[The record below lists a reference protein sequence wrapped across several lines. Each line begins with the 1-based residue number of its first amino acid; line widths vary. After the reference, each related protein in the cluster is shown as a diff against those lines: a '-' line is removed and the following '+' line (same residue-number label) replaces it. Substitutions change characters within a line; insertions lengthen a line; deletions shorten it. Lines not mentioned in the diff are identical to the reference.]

1 MTHDKLPPQAIDLEE
16 AVLGSIMND
25 RLALLEVSNTI
36 QEHHFYKPQHELIY
50 KAMLSLADKNSPI
63 DMLTVTNHLKES
75 GNLEAAGGVYVI
87 AELARQS
94 IQTSQLAFHAHVIL
108 EKWIKRKMIQI
119 SSETMSEC
127 YNDYDVF
134 EISDKTLKQLEE
146 TLKFSD
152 KNEIKIV
159 GKVLREVEEERKN
172 KTDDYLPTGFS
183 SFDKLIAG
191 AKEGQ
196 LIIVGG
202 RPGMGK
208 SAFILEVARRVASTS
223 PVLLFSL
230 EMMSSE
236 IVKRMESQIAKISVK
251 NIENDTLSRE
261 QEQRYK
267 EASNEIRNSHLY
279 IDDTSSLNI
288 QQLKLKAQRIKS
300 QHGLSCIIVDYLQ
313 LCTATGVSNREQE
326 ISTISRSLKNLAKD
340 LKVPVFALS
349 QLSRALES
357 RSDKR
362 PQLSDLRESGAIE
375 QDADKVI
382 FLYRTKYYDNTI
394 NKDIVEVIAAKNR
407 QGGVGSV
414 NFEFIDYCTA
424 FNETDE
430 VLQDYKPLA
439 PLKHDPFEEREYTPF

>member
-1 MTHDKLPPQAIDLEE
+1 
-16 AVLGSIMND
+16 
-25 RLALLEVSNTI
+25 
-36 QEHHFYKPQHELIY
+36 
-50 KAMLSLADKNSPI
+50 
-63 DMLTVTNHLKES
+63 
-75 GNLEAAGGVYVI
+75 
-87 AELARQS
+87 
-94 IQTSQLAFHAHVIL
+94 
-108 EKWIKRKMIQI
+108 
-119 SSETMSEC
+119 
-127 YNDYDVF
+127 
-134 EISDKTLKQLEE
+134 LKQLEE

-183 SFDKLIAG
+183 SFDRLIAG
-191 AKEGQ
+191 AKDGQ

-251 NIENDTLSRE
+251 NIENDTLSRD

-267 EASNEIRNSHLY
+267 EAANEIRNSHLY

-313 LCTATGVSNREQE
+313 LCTASGVSNREQE

-382 FLYRTKYYDNTI
+382 FLYRPKYYDKTI
-394 NKDIVEVIAAKNR
+394 DKDIVEVIAAKNR
-407 QGGVGSV
+407 QGGIGSV

-430 VLQDYKPLA
+430 VLEDYKSLA
-439 PLKHDPFEEREYTPF
+439 PLKHDPFEKDEYAPF